1 MTDFKLGD
9 VSFTAPAGY
18 LPRMVVIAAP
28 PPAGGKTAG
37 QMVVKKEASYARN
50 VVVVSEALPEG
61 STAEAYVERQV
72 LLLQK
77 NLPNF
82 QLLKRGETHVGGRVC
97 PLVETQ
103 STGPEGR
110 LLNSMT
116 AYFVV
121 GRMAYTLSA
130 SQLAG
135 LPYQDARSEYLAILA
150 SFRAG

>member
-1 MTDFKLGD
+1 MTVFKLGD
-9 VSFTAPAGY
+9 VSFTAPAEY

-28 PPAGGKTAG
+28 PPAGPKPAG
-37 QMVVKKEASYARN
+37 QMVVKKETSYARN
-50 VVVVSEALPEG
+50 VVIVSEALPDNT
-61 STAEAYVERQV
+61 TAEAYTERQV

-82 QLLKRGETHVGGRVC
+82 QLLKRGEANVGGRMC

-110 LLNSMT
+110 LLNSIT
-116 AYFVV
+116 AYLIV

-135 LPYQDARSEYLAILA
+135 LPYQDARGEYLAIMA
-150 SFRAG
+150 SVRVG